1 MEKGDYVAPSPRDRL
16 GTRPVTR
23 VPPDNGKDGESTWT
37 APLEGL
43 VNRHHPE
50 KGEAYRHEDGTA
62 EVVFATVDQRVL
74 TVREYPTVKR
84 FQQAIEAAES
94 TGINEE
100 VAAIP
105 SIDAFREADDDHG
118 NEES

>member
-1 MEKGDYVAPSPRDRL
+1 MEKGDYVEPSPRDGPSARQVARFST
-16 GTRPVTR
+16 GHRTG
-23 VPPDNGKDGESTWT
+23 DQWTWT
-37 APLEGL
+37 AHLEEL

-62 EVVFATVDQRVL
+62 EVVFATVGDRVL
-74 TVREYPTVKR
+74 TVREYPTLDR

-94 TGINEE
+94 TGVNEE

-105 SIDAFREADDDHG
+105 SIDAFRETDDDG
-118 NEES
+118 DEES